1 MNQLVFDDK
10 KAMWQYAK
18 EWVIKSVK
26 CKRPDLAENP
36 MLKLVSPKT
45 ILRTHKVTWVDC
57 LTVSREK

>member
-1 MNQLVFDDK
+1 MTQLVFDDK

-26 CKRPDLAENP
+26 CKRTDIADNP

-45 ILRTHKVTWVDC
+45 ILLTHKAAWVDC